1 MRLLTL
7 VAISTVAIT
16 AMPSRADQPF
26 GWAGNGHASA
36 YALHQ
41 GEFELSGN
49 LLRVNDNFDFLN
61 LRDELLA
68 GTQRLVGNSGDLTGN
83 GGELRIGVWDSLE
96 IFYREQSQDLTLNIG
111 PVSSADIEN
120 LDNALRTER
129 KAFGAKWVFYEA
141 ISQDRSRPWT
151 SAALELT
158 RTQNSSDDFGG
169 DLTSFRLG
177 ASGSVTLDPA
187 QRFSMDRLRDKGWQA
202 RVLLS
207 RPFGEFATASL
218 WAGYGEADSSS
229 GTSSEIDLSFLRD
242 AFLQTFDVRETQYRL
257 GASLNWQR
265 FPRLPV
271 QIGYEYIDIAD
282 REQDI
287 VSGNSTLIPSFLR
300 GDNLADSSSSNHA
313 LYGSVNWWITPRL
326 YIGATGNLFSS
337 QFTGVIPHYNNPL
350 SSSFADTYG
359 YVELK
364 LGFKFSIGERR

>member
-1 MRLLTL
+1 
-7 VAISTVAIT
+7 
-16 AMPSRADQPF
+16 
-26 GWAGNGHASA
+26 
-36 YALHQ
+36 
-41 GEFELSGN
+41 
-49 LLRVNDNFDFLN
+49 
-61 LRDELLA
+61 
-68 GTQRLVGNSGDLTGN
+68 
-83 GGELRIGVWDSLE
+83 
-96 IFYREQSQDLTLNIG
+96 
-111 PVSSADIEN
+111 
-120 LDNALRTER
+120 
-129 KAFGAKWVFYEA
+129 
-141 ISQDRSRPWT
+141 
-151 SAALELT
+151 
-158 RTQNSSDDFGG
+158 
-169 DLTSFRLG
+169 
-177 ASGSVTLDPA
+177 
-187 QRFSMDRLRDKGWQA
+187 MDRLRDKGWQA

-229 GTSSEIDLSFLRD
+229 GTSSEIDLSFLRN

-300 GDNLADSSSSNHA
+300 GDNLADSSSSNHT
-313 LYGSVNWWITPRL
+313 LYGSVNWWITPQL

-350 SSSFADTYG
+350 SSSFADSYG

-364 LGFKFSIGERR
+364 LGFKFSFGESR